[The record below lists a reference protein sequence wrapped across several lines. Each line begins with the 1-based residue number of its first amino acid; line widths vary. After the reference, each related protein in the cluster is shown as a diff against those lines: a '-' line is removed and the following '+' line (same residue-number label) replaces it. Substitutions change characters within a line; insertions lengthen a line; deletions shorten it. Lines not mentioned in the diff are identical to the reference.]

1 MKRHN
6 QSPIVAKLF
15 NLDIRWNLA
24 IAPAVTLLV
33 GTWLTVVANATEMQ
47 PVAENKKTIPN
58 YVARF
63 SPEGRVLRISNSN
76 FTPRELDFQAPS
88 SVPVNP
94 SLVKPVPIN
103 PVPTPRTTNYLVY
116 VNNPNALM
124 LQRIKQFE
132 PSAFVRQYQQR
143 NVIQAGIF
151 QQTANAQK
159 LAIALESQG
168 IDARIVNLATGEDT
182 DFTGKFYFVVIPAK
196 QDKLGAI
203 EQRIQQLRMGM
214 PVRISQ
220 RQEPRTHVRVGPFLA
235 KEQAENWRRYLRAS
249 GLRRARVYYGQ

>member
-1 MKRHN
+1 MKRRI
-6 QSPIVAKLF
+6 QSSIITKFF
-15 NLDIRWNLA
+15 NLDISRNMA
-24 IAPAVTLLV
+24 IAPVVTLLV
-33 GTWLTVVANATEMQ
+33 GTWLAVVANATETQ
-47 PVAENKKTIPN
+47 PIAENKKTIPN
-58 YVARF
+58 SAF
-63 SPEGRVLRISNSN
+63 RISNSN

-88 SVPVNP
+88 SAPANP
-94 SLVKPVPIN
+94 APVKPLQVN

-116 VNNPNALM
+116 VNNPNALT

-168 IDARIVNLATGEDT
+168 IDARIVNLSTGEDT